1 MSWKEMFV
9 DAEEE
14 EERLKEELHELKK
27 ECIVWKCRANF
38 KKELA
43 QESAREQR
51 VHEGHAVDLGWVM
64 ESCAEFLELV
74 AKVVEPLEP
83 KGSDAER
90 LKTSIMLEKLKKGL
104 TKWPEYFET
113 KKNCWEK
120 RLEVEEEVMEKD
132 AVEKELKEQEK
143 QVDELE
149 KELETIEEKI
159 KKDIVPMQQ
168 SDPEQHPCPYCDRIY
183 ASAKWLK
190 RHVREDH
197 PGQPTTGIDEDRV
210 SFECPHG
217 CGKTYQTRGWLM
229 RHLRDKHGE
238 RPQSDEAA
246 DSNPIYCP
254 HCDKKYASVGWLR
267 RHVQKDHEG
276 ETDPDI
282 GACGMRVP
290 CPFCDRKYASFVSLK
305 KRLKDKHENEAITGS
320 DEDSVRLS
328 CPHCKE
334 V

>member
-1 MSWKEMFV
+1 MSWKEISGGTKKMSNTKNELAPPGEEA
-9 DAEEE
+9 AEWRKLAHGWEAQARRLA
-14 EERLKEELHELKK
+14 RLKCHHED
-27 ECIVWKCRANF
+27 
-38 KKELA
+38 
-43 QESAREQR
+43 Q
-51 VHEGHAVDLGWVM
+51 AVDLGLVM

-74 AKVVEPLEP
+74 TEVIKKACDL
-83 KGSDAER
+83 KGKDG
-90 LKTSIMLEKLKKGL
+90 KKNVEKLERAL
-104 TKWPEYFET
+104 TKWPEYLET
-113 KKNCWEK
+113 ETNYWEK
-120 RLEVEEEVMEKD
+120 RLRVQKGGTEAD
-132 AVEKELKEQEK
+132 AMKEELKEQEK
-143 QVDELE
+143 QADELE
-149 KELETIEEKI
+149 EELETIEEKI

-168 SDPEQHPCPYCDRIY
+168 SDPRLGVCPYCDRIY

-229 RHLRDKHGE
+229 RHLQDKHGE

-254 HCDKKYASVGWLR
+254 HCDKKYASVGWLN

-282 GACGMRVP
+282 DACGMRVP